1 MKKENKLDIL
11 LQGVGG
17 VAVVFTCVVLFNIV
31 SAQVKFR
38 ADFTEGKVF
47 TLSDGTRNILKD
59 LDEDRDGDSESA
71 KLKIRFFRTKGNN
84 DVPIMLSSFAQRV
97 EDLLDQY
104 KETAGSN
111 LELEKINPSPDTDEE
126 DLAVKDG
133 ISSIQG
139 IFYLGMSISYLDSV
153 ETLPSLD
160 PRRERN
166 LEYDISR
173 RITKVLKPKKTVVG
187 VMSSLNVWGGPDMSN
202 PMAMVNR
209 GQQQPAWVFVQQLRQ
224 DYDVQQIQPAATEID
239 KTVDV
244 LLVIHPKSLSEQ
256 TEYAL
261 DQFVLRGGRLIAFVD
276 PLATRDDSG
285 NQNPQMRIPGLGGG
299 STLERLFKA
308 WNLTFDN
315 SQVIAD
321 LKYQPKNAQGR
332 DGRPM
337 VMPAYLLLDKSAVSK
352 ENPITSQINTLHLPY
367 VGHFKRNNGANDG
380 LESEILLK
388 SSKQSKLVDG
398 MSSQFNG
405 QDIIDKFG
413 TPAGT
418 EHIIAMRLEG
428 KFKTAFPDGKPAA
441 AEGND
446 KAVKENDDS
455 MKDHLPESAEKNAVL
470 LIGDTD
476 LLVNE
481 TSVRVQRTIFGNQ
494 VQMINGNLAFVQN
507 AVETMGGD
515 SNLITVRSRE
525 DQNRPFEKINEMQEE
540 ATKNFNAQLKSA
552 QEKLESI
559 VAEKSKMEQ
568 NNNQGENQVLTIK
581 INQKDLKEIREQEA
595 KAQRKIRQ
603 IRKDLRKDIDRLQL
617 RLQLANVGVIPLLII
632 ISGIVFFL
640 IKRRKTAAV

>member
-11 LQGVGG
+11 LHGVGG

-47 TLSDGTRNILKD
+47 TLSEGTRNILKD
-59 LDEDRDGDSESA
+59 LDKDRGDDSDSA

-202 PMAMVNR
+202 PMAMMNR

-261 DQFVLRGGRLIAFVD
+261 DQFVLRGGRLFAFVD

-315 SQVIAD
+315 SKVIAD

-332 DGRPM
+332 DGQPM

-352 ENPITSQINTLHLPY
+352 ENLITSQINTLHLPY
-367 VGHFKRNNGANDG
+367 VGHFKRNSGVNDG

-418 EHIIAMRLEG
+418 EHIIAMHLEG

-441 AEGND
+441 AEGDD
-446 KAVKENDDS
+446 KVVKENDDS
-455 MKDHLPESAEKNAVL
+455 KKDHLSESAEKNAVL
-470 LIGDTD
+470 
-476 LLVNE
+476 
-481 TSVRVQRTIFGNQ
+481 
-494 VQMINGNLAFVQN
+494 
-507 AVETMGGD
+507 
-515 SNLITVRSRE
+515 
-525 DQNRPFEKINEMQEE
+525 
-540 ATKNFNAQLKSA
+540 
-552 QEKLESI
+552 
-559 VAEKSKMEQ
+559 
-568 NNNQGENQVLTIK
+568 
-581 INQKDLKEIREQEA
+581 
-595 KAQRKIRQ
+595 
-603 IRKDLRKDIDRLQL
+603 
-617 RLQLANVGVIPLLII
+617 
-632 ISGIVFFL
+632 
-640 IKRRKTAAV
+640 